1 MSRSLSTGDSRLII
15 DACLDHNLLRNQCAY
30 VLATAHHET
39 AATMKPVR
47 EALAKTDA
55 GAIAALNKAWKAGK
69 LPWVKSDYWSGGYFG
84 RGYVQ
89 LTHKANYAYAGEQLG
104 VPLAERPSLAL
115 EPDIAVKV
123 LVNGMRDGWFTG
135 KKLSDYITLQK
146 SDFKGARRIVNGT
159 DKADLIAGYAKEY
172 DALLKAEGYG
182 EKSHEIPEAA
192 HEIPKPTLPL
202 DHGTVVVIVPS
213 EPKPPET
220 KNRFVAWLID
230 IITAIFW
237 PERK

>member
-1 MSRSLSTGDSRLII
+1 MSRSLDLGDSRLII

-30 VLATAHHET
+30 VLATAYHET

-55 GAIAALNKAWKAGK
+55 GAMAALNKAWKDGK

-115 EPDIAVKV
+115 ETDIAAQI
-123 LVNGMRDGWFTG
+123 LVMGMRDGWFTG
-135 KKLSDYITLQK
+135 KKLSDYVTLQK
-146 SDFKGARRIVNGT
+146 SDFRNARRIVNRM
-159 DKADLIAGYAKEY
+159 DRADLIAGYAREY

-182 EKSHEIPEAA
+182 EKPATEPA
-192 HEIPKPTLPL
+192 KPVLPL
-202 DHGTVVVIVPS
+202 DPGTVVVVIPS

-220 KNRFVAWLID
+220 KNTWLAWLLD
-230 IITAIFW
+230 LIFKLTGY
-237 PERK
+237 ERKK

>member
-1 MSRSLSTGDSRLII
+1 MSRSLDLGDSRLIV

-30 VLATAHHET
+30 VLATAYHES

-182 EKSHEIPEAA
+182 EKPEPA
-192 HEIPKPTLPL
+192 KPVLPL
-202 DHGTVVVIVPS
+202 DPGTVVVVVPS
-213 EPKPPET
+213 EPKQPET
-220 KNRFVAWLID
+220 KNRFLAWLID
-230 IITAIFW
+230 LITAIFW

>member
-1 MSRSLSTGDSRLII
+1 
-15 DACLDHNLLRNQCAY
+15 
-30 VLATAHHET
+30 
-39 AATMKPVR
+39 
-47 EALAKTDA
+47 
-55 GAIAALNKAWKAGK
+55 
-69 LPWVKSDYWSGGYFG
+69 
-84 RGYVQ
+84 
-89 LTHKANYAYAGEQLG
+89 HKANYAYAGEQLG

-135 KKLSDYITLQK
+135 KKVSDYITLQK

-182 EKSHEIPEAA
+182 EKFLYKQKTAY
-192 HEIPKPTLPL
+192 EIPKPTLPL

-213 EPKPPET
+213 EPKPAET

-230 IITAIFW
+230 IITA
-237 PERK
+237 